1 MAAEE
6 ARSVAHRTQREL
18 AVARAEVERSDSQRL
33 QQATRESEQVRE
45 GARRTTDAKHV
56 QDALVDRL
64 TCDLEV
70 AASSKY
76 SLVPK
81 YLSVA

>member
-45 GARRTTDAKHV
+45 GARRNTDAKHA

-76 SLVPK
+76 SLLPK
-81 YLSVA
+81 YLSVP